1 MLLVTNF
8 QVLIIYSNFTFSS
21 SIRIAVESHKKL
33 TTLCLNNSRKW
44 MPYKNTPK
52 THCHGVSLEIWER
65 WEGNVD
71 EKDRIHKATI
81 SFQHR
86 YVYLKHYASRQ
97 WWCCNPFSITQ
108 QWLKKVIFNS
118 LVFHLTQLGFRKQLC
133 YIKILW

>member
-21 SIRIAVESHKKL
+21 SIRIAVESL
-33 TTLCLNNSRKW
+33 LNDSRKR

-52 THCHGVSLEIWER
+52 TRCHGVSLEIWER

-71 EKDRIHKATI
+71 GKDRILKPTI

-86 YVYLKHYASRQ
+86 YVYLKHYASQ
-97 WWCCNPFSITQ
+97 KWWCCNPFSITQ

-118 LVFHLTQLGFRKQLC
+118 LVFHLTQLGFRTQLC
-133 YIKILW
+133 YIKIL

>member
-8 QVLIIYSNFTFSS
+8 RVLIIYSNFRFSS
-21 SIRIAVESHKKL
+21 SIRIAVESL
-33 TTLCLNNSRKW
+33 LNDSRKR

-52 THCHGVSLEIWER
+52 TRCHGVSLEIWER

-71 EKDRIHKATI
+71 GKDRILKPTI

-86 YVYLKHYASRQ
+86 YVYLKHYASQ
-97 WWCCNPFSITQ
+97 KWWCCNPFSITL

-118 LVFHLTQLGFRKQLC
+118 LVFHLTQLGFRKQLF
-133 YIKILW
+133 YIKIL